1 MAYIGNQ
8 PPDIGAY
15 GVQSFDGGGTSFPL
29 SKPSTTATVL
39 LFIDGVRQTPVDAYS
54 VSGTTLTTTGTTP
67 SGTDNVTV
75 QFLGDVVDFGEPSDD
90 SVSATKIQDDAVTT
104 DKILDD
110 AVTADKLA
118 NSINTEIA
126 ANTAKVTNA
135 THTGDVTG
143 ATALTIAADAVTPAK
158 MADSAYLANRN
169 MIINGAMQVSQRG
182 TSEASLAF
190 TSYGY
195 FKAPDRFR
203 TSIEVGTWT
212 VSQSSEAPEGF
223 ANSYKFDCTTLDA
236 SPTAA
241 YSNKLAIRAEAQDL
255 QNLKY
260 GTANAETV
268 TLSFWVRSAKTGI
281 YIVELRHGET
291 SISNSIAYTISVA
304 DTWEK
309 KELSFSGYV
318 TTAIN
323 NDNGVGLYI
332 YFWLVAGSDYTSGTL
347 APNTWQSTAANKAVG
362 QVNLAD
368 STSNDWH
375 ITGVQFE
382 IGGTATPFEH
392 KTFGQELAACQ
403 RYYEKVTTGSTGGGY
418 SSTHFVTMFQWM
430 TPKRVAPTLT
440 QGGVLSI
447 TKFGV
452 LDYTQ
457 SSMSMSINGAG
468 RNDTMGAQLHF
479 GNFSSLTGDTPH
491 GINIDTTFYIKC
503 DAEL

>member
-1 MAYIGNQ
+1 VLIALAN
-8 PPDIGAY
+8 
-15 GVQSFDGGGTSFPL
+15 L
-29 SKPSTTATVL
+29 SAVTASS
-39 LFIDGVRQTPVDAYS
+39 AS
-54 VSGTTLTTTGTTP
+54 SAVSIA
-67 SGTDNVTV
+67 N
-75 QFLGDVVDFGEPSDD
+75 
-90 SVSATKIQDDAVTT
+90 DAVT
-104 DKILDD
+104 
-110 AVTADKLA
+110 V
-118 NSINTEIA
+118 
-126 ANTAKVTNA
+126 
-135 THTGDVTG
+135 
-143 ATALTIAADAVTPAK
+143 AK

-169 MIINGAMQVSQRG
+169 MVINGAMQISQRG

-212 VSQSSEAPEGF
+212 VSQSSTSPEGF
-223 ANSYKFDCTTLDA
+223 ANSFKYDCTTLDA

-241 YSNKLAIRAEAQDL
+241 YSTKLAYRAEAQDF

-281 YIVELRHGET
+281 YIVELQHGET
-291 SISNSIAYTISVA
+291 SISNSISYTISVA

-323 NDNGVGLYI
+323 DDNGVGLYI
-332 YFWLVAGSDYTSGTL
+332 NFWLVAGSDYTSGTL
-347 APNTWQSTAANKAVG
+347 APNTWQSTAANRAVG

-382 IGGTATPFEH
+382 IGGTATPFEY

-403 RYYEKVTTGSTGGGY
+403 RYYQKTYNESVYAGANSSLGACTAVAVYSSGSQGLGSRFFTAMRATPTVVLYSPGGTSGGVSLTSDGSHVAATAGDLGDSGFQYVTGSLPATNANGY
-418 SSTHFVTMFQWM
+418 RYHWTAS
-430 TPKRVAPTLT
+430 
-440 QGGVLSI
+440 
-447 TKFGV
+447 
-452 LDYTQ
+452 
-457 SSMSMSINGAG
+457 
-468 RNDTMGAQLHF
+468 
-479 GNFSSLTGDTPH
+479 
-491 GINIDTTFYIKC
+491 
-503 DAEL
+503 AEL